1 MRVIKLLQQ
10 GGSENI
16 DIPNTLE
23 ALQKEVG
30 GYIETLTLAP
40 GVVMIVDEEGR
51 LKDKPCNGKASDI
64 CGMSIV
70 GDALIVGHKGDEFCD
85 IPQPIVTMLANLFG
99 IRGGNYNELE

>member
-1 MRVIKLLQQ
+1 MRAIKILQT
-10 GGSENI
+10 GGSEYI

-51 LKDKPCNGKASDI
+51 LKDKPFNRKASDLS
-64 CGMSIV
+64 GVGIV
-70 GDALIVGHKGDEFCD
+70 GDALIVGAEGEEFTD
-85 IPQPIVTMLANLFG
+85 VPEEIIKILAHIFDV
-99 IRGGNYNELE
+99 RGGEEND

>member
-70 GDALIVGHKGDEFCD
+70 GDEFCD

>member
-1 MRVIKLLQQ
+1 MRVIKILQA
-10 GGSENI
+10 GGSEYI

-51 LKDKPCNGKASDI
+51 FKDKHYNRKASHLS
-64 CGMSIV
+64 GVGIV
-70 GDALIVGHKGDEFCD
+70 GDALIVGVEGEEFAD
-85 IPQPIVTMLANLFG
+85 VPEYIISMLAHIFDV
-99 IRGGNYNELE
+99 RGGDDK

>member
-1 MRVIKLLQQ
+1 MRAIKILEA
-10 GGSENI
+10 GGSEYI

-30 GYIETLTLAP
+30 GIYREVTLSP
-40 GVVMIVDEEGR
+40 GCVMLVDEEGG
-51 LKDKPCNGKASDI
+51 LKDKPFNRKASDLS
-64 CGMSIV
+64 GVDIV